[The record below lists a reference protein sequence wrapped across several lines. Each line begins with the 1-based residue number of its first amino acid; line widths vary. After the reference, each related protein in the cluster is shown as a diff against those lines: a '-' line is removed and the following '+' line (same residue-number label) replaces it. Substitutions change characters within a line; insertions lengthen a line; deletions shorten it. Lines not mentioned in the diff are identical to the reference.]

1 MNKIELKKL
10 LQDSIELLEN
20 GRNPTE
26 VSNKLLDRTISELPD
41 FKTFLK
47 KELVDDIDTALF
59 YGYNSSTKEALKD
72 SKRAVPVIAENLIN
86 DREHII
92 GNMISPNL
100 DSIYLKKMK
109 EDSFYENVK
118 ERIEDEK
125 RLTTFKEDWN
135 DTEELKVAMKSGY
148 EEILSDEVLIKKV
161 EEKIKNLSPFLSEYN
176 VELDFLN
183 QGELKVV
190 SNTLSEELG
199 LKKEFDDVEIF
210 KDLTKQKDLEFDFK
224 EETVN
229 NFNKNCELGLKD
241 IFEDWRANREKNILT
256 DEVKGVNIDISSEK
270 SLEDNYNKEHNIN
283 DFKGYMVALN
293 KEQEQMKEDKELLE
307 KFRKKDNLISNKDL
321 KHFNEQINENKKNF
335 LSFLKEKDYLEKV
348 DDENYKIKDDI
359 FKKDGFEKILSDYE
373 DETMYCFHT
382 RENIF
387 RGNLTDE
394 ELLERYDIKKEDF
407 IIYSQNGDKLYDSE
421 SSLPTRDLEEYI
433 IDIKNEE
440 YWENL
445 KLNDVKSWDNLLKE
459 NLVIGQMK
467 STEEEFED
475 YEEYTRNH
483 LEKIADYTITEAKLI
498 FREVRQD
505 LNG

>member
-1 MNKIELKKL
+1 MNKVELKKL

-20 GRNPTE
+20 GRNPAE

-118 ERIEDEK
+118 ERVEDEK

-161 EEKIKNLSPFLSEYN
+161 EDKIKSLSPFLSEYQM
-176 VELDFLN
+176 EFDLLN
-183 QGELKVV
+183 QGELKVI
-190 SNTLSEELG
+190 SNTLSKELG

-229 NFNKNCELGLKD
+229 SFNKNCELGLKD

-256 DEVKGVNIDISSEK
+256 DEVKGVNIDISNESTKEDFYQYISTFGSEKIKDKILLEEISLFDDYEVDKSVLK

-283 DFKGYMVALN
+283 DFKGY
-293 KEQEQMKEDKELLE
+293 
-307 KFRKKDNLISNKDL
+307 
-321 KHFNEQINENKKNF
+321 
-335 LSFLKEKDYLEKV
+335 
-348 DDENYKIKDDI
+348 YKT
-359 FKKDGFEKILSDYE
+359 S
-373 DETMYCFHT
+373 
-382 RENIF
+382 
-387 RGNLTDE
+387 
-394 ELLERYDIKKEDF
+394 
-407 IIYSQNGDKLYDSE
+407 
-421 SSLPTRDLEEYI
+421 YI
-433 IDIKNEE
+433 
-440 YWENL
+440 
-445 KLNDVKSWDNLLKE
+445 
-459 NLVIGQMK
+459 
-467 STEEEFED
+467 
-475 YEEYTRNH
+475 
-483 LEKIADYTITEAKLI
+483 
-498 FREVRQD
+498 
-505 LNG
+505 

>member
-1 MNKIELKKL
+1 
-10 LQDSIELLEN
+10 
-20 GRNPTE
+20 
-26 VSNKLLDRTISELPD
+26 
-41 FKTFLK
+41 
-47 KELVDDIDTALF
+47 
-59 YGYNSSTKEALKD
+59 
-72 SKRAVPVIAENLIN
+72 
-86 DREHII
+86 
-92 GNMISPNL
+92 MISPNL

-256 DEVKGVNIDISSEK
+256 DEVKGVNIDISNESTKEDFYQYISTFGSEKIKDKILLEEISLFDDYEVDKNVLK

-321 KHFNEQINENKKNF
+321 KYFTEQINENKKDF
-335 LSFLKEKDYLEKV
+335 LDFLKEKDYLEKL

-359 FKKDGFEKILSDYE
+359 LKRDGFEKILSDYE
-373 DETMYCFHT
+373 DETMFCYNT
-382 RENIF
+382 RESIF
-387 RGNLTDE
+387 RNNLTDE
-394 ELLERYDIKKEDF
+394 ELINRYDIKKEDF
-407 IIYSQNGDKLYDSE
+407 IIYSQNGEKLYDSE

-433 IDIKNEE
+433 INLKGEE
-440 YWENL
+440 YWDNL

-459 NLVIGQMK
+459 KLVIGQMK

-483 LEKIADYTITEAKLI
+483 LEKI
-498 FREVRQD
+498 
-505 LNG
+505 